1 MLPTALG
8 FTAMHSFP
16 IKNTGN
22 QGTMRVMIRKHY
34 IDHPFWVFLV
44 FQCVKATSLLV
55 VVYLA
60 VILENK
66 VGPLSSFQLDSK
78 DRTSTKRYHLLL
90 LEIELWINQVVF
102 YAPLGAHRLWRVIY
116 SQMASL
122 DLSLRMKKMK
132 RRGGKKVEVI
142 GIYSWR
148 LMMGLQEILSL

>member
-1 MLPTALG
+1 MALG

-22 QGTMRVMIRKHY
+22 QGTKRVMIRKRY
-34 IDHPFWVFLV
+34 IDHPFWVLLV

-60 VILENK
+60 VIWESK
-66 VGPLSSFQLDSK
+66 ADPLSSFQLDSK

-90 LEIELWINQVVF
+90 LEIELSINQVVF
-102 YAPLGAHRLWRVIY
+102 YAPSKGAHRLWRVIY

-122 DLSLRMKKMK
+122 DLSLRMKKVK
-132 RRGGKKVEVI
+132 RRGGKKVEVT